1 MRATVRTDRGERP
14 AGRAEL
20 PAKERASGR
29 MQRPAELVPI
39 PEYYLG
45 IISRFRAFGNLNL
58 NFELTNR
65 LFATQIRNP
74 DAVDV

>member
-39 PEYYLG
+39 PEYLLG
-45 IISRFRAFGNLNL
+45 TFGKLRKVAAL
-58 NFELTNR
+58 NFWKNSEKKLVNI
-65 LFATQIRNP
+65 LQK
-74 DAVDV
+74 